1 MKEKDRKTYTRIN
14 ERSTLI
20 IESLIIKLIEVIS
33 DIKKL
38 ILTLVILTNLL
49 NYTKELLFKNKY
61 IFEIIQIQISKYHQ
75 KKNQNLG
82 VIIVRS
88 FS

>member
-38 ILTLVILTNLL
+38 ILTLVILTDLL